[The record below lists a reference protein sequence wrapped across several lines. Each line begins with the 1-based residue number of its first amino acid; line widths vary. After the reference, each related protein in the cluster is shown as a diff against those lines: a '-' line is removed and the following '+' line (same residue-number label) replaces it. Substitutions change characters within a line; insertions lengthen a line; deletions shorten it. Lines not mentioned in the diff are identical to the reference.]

1 MFFPP
6 FRCFWRRFFGLPP
19 LFLSLFPLPLSR
31 TPFLACSGV
40 RVRVAVG
47 VCVGQVPCRGLGL
60 VGEGSCA
67 QHGLGLGAPGFVC
80 VLRVRVRVRRLS
92 ETVVF

>member
-1 MFFPP
+1 MFLAPFFRFASPFPFP
-6 FRCFWRRFFGLPP
+6 FPSPSLPHPFFGV
-19 LFLSLFPLPLSR
+19 F
-31 TPFLACSGV
+31 GV